1 MRPEFLRSNQ
11 GMLQR
16 LCLESKVPSHGELL
30 PNDTCTLERQGWCI
44 QWSLS
49 SNFHLGIMASLRL
62 NHTQKQKQKA
72 NKKKTPNPLL
82 WAELCLKKIW

>member
-72 NKKKTPNPLL
+72 NKKKNTKPTVMG
-82 WAELCLKKIW
+82 